1 MDDTMSI
8 SWQHHGR
15 GRRWLGSVALC
26 GAIALALIG
35 PVAASAQETSTAP
48 QPLSAAAAPSNQFAP
63 TGEPSINVTGTG
75 SASAPAESALIQI
88 VVSSSFEITTAISG
102 MGVPEPA
109 PASEPTLTPGDVP
122 PAEQGTP
129 AAGASEQGSAV
140 EPGWAPAGGGMNGMP
155 RLSDRDLQPLVDAM
169 IAAGVDEASIEVAT
183 GPSVA
188 SFYGPGGPGGGRLDA
203 TIDGPTRASVD
214 ATIEAVDRAATR
226 AGLTLQY
233 VGVAYDLADCSTL
246 VRDAKKEAIQDARD
260 RATELASLL
269 GVTLGEMLSAYDNS
283 YFGVTP
289 PTGTGCPPSPNYG
302 GVFGPESTV
311 TAPPYDPSLP
321 ADARVISGV
330 SLAFAF
336 GTSA

>member
-1 MDDTMSI
+1 MDGTMSI
-8 SWQHHGR
+8 SWQHHVR

-26 GAIALALIG
+26 GAIAFTLIG

-48 QPLSAAAAPSNQFAP
+48 QPLSAAAVPSNQFAP

-88 VVSSSFEITTAISG
+88 IVTSNYDLGMISG
-102 MGVPEPA
+102 TGVP
-109 PASEPTLTPGDVP
+109 EPTLTPGDVP

-129 AAGASEQGSAV
+129 AAGASEQGSSV
-140 EPGWAPAGGGMNGMP
+140 EPGWAPARVGMNGMP

-169 IAAGVDEASIEVAT
+169 VTAGVDEANIEVAT
-183 GPSVA
+183 GPSVT

-203 TIDGPTRASVD
+203 TINRPTKEGVSATVD
-214 ATIEAVDRAATR
+214 AVDQAATS

-246 VRDAKKEAIQDARD
+246 VREAKKEAIQDARD
-260 RATELASLL
+260 QATELASLL
-269 GVTLGEMLSAYDNS
+269 GVKLGEMLSAYDNS
-283 YFGVTP
+283 YFGITP

-302 GVFGPESTV
+302 GAFGPESTV

-321 ADARVISGV
+321 ADARVISGI
-330 SLAFAF
+330 SLAFAI
-336 GTSA
+336 GASA